1 MSIPRRLTGI
11 SRDVEQQ
18 PDGGEHDDK
27 VRAAIA
33 DERQRQTFVGQ
44 RPGPNPTAARRTG
57 GRKYLQRIPAR
68 SNIAALTAA
77 NSRAVPTS
85 GSRKIKPSTML
96 RITPGT
102 TMP

>member
-44 RPGPNPTAARRTG
+44 RAGDNPDINHRLKTDKER
-57 GRKYLQRIPAR
+57 
-68 SNIAALTAA
+68 
-77 NSRAVPTS
+77 NS
-85 GSRKIKPSTML
+85 
-96 RITPGT
+96 
-102 TMP
+102 